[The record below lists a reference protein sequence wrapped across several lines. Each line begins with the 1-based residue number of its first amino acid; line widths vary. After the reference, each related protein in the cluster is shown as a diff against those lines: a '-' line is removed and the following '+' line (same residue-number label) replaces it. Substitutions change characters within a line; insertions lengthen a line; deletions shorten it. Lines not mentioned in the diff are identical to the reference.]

1 LRGAGFYEG
10 QRALSSGSPTGLT
23 VDEILAGRPDCS
35 TPDGIWP
42 DIDLCV
48 QALKV
53 DIDVVTTAELDH
65 RARRTKDV
73 DIAWYQFPADI
84 SFRAR
89 AARAGR
95 RAAPDRE

>member
-1 LRGAGFYEG
+1 MA
-10 QRALSSGSPTGLT
+10 
-23 VDEILAGRPDCS
+23 
-35 TPDGIWP
+35 DGIWP

-53 DIDVVTTAELDH
+53 DINIVTTAELDH
-65 RARRTKDV
+65 RTRRTKDV
-73 DIAWYQFPADI
+73 GIGWYQLPADI

-95 RAAPDRE
+95 RAALDRE